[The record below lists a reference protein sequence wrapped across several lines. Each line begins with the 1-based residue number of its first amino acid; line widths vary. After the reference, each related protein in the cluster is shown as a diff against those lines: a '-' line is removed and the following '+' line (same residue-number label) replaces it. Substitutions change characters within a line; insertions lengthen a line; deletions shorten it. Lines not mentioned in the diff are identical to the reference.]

1 MLRFFWLALDF
12 SQKSALMRYL
22 GTLKK
27 FENSRVNLVHKAVV
41 QSSTPDLRT
50 ENTLLDLLISGKREG
65 LVNASAN
72 LEKVV
77 KKA

>member
-50 ENTLLDLLISGKREG
+50 ENTLLDLLTSGNGKEW
-65 LVNASAN
+65 
-72 LEKVV
+72 
-77 KKA
+77 